1 MIIWTD
7 YMRYRARLRGYS
19 LDEVEKIVRFSA
31 ERYVDEAT
39 ARHLVV
45 GRHGGSLVLIPFE
58 TRRRG
63 CRTRH
68 DPPHDKAAD
77 RLPAEIR
84 KVQTCLRLR

>member
-39 ARHLVV
+39 ARQLVV
-45 GRHGGSLVLIPFE
+45 GRHGESLVLIPFE
-58 TRRRG
+58 TRG
-63 CRTRH
+63 EDVVPVTIHRTTRQQ
-68 DPPHDKAAD
+68 
-77 RLPAEIR
+77 I
-84 KVQTCLRLR
+84 TSRLRSGRFKHV